1 MMKKMGSFT
10 GSDPEVLKYI
20 SEKVQD
26 QSIYEG
32 YLEKKSGSF
41 LGSWQKRYFKLHLN
55 ALLYSKSEKEEPV
68 GMLEKEDVLHVDTI
82 HKDQYY
88 VIRLKVKSKENK
100 LYELRSKSKEERDA
114 WLDALRNQWIK
125 KQQPEEVIKLE
136 NTSGSSSTTATST
149 SSSTT
154 TATSTSSTTTTLE
167 ASLFY
172 VETLKESNL
181 DILYEKEDYSMIVQ
195 MDQEEDTKENILYE
209 DQHIHAC
216 TIYKLIHLLTESK
229 GEGEFIKLFLLTYN
243 SFISSSELLTL
254 LHARFNT
261 PPPRK
266 DSTSFTEF
274 YHSKLLKIR
283 LRICQILN
291 NWISDYYFNIENPVE
306 FSKEVESFCHE
317 MSLVGMKTSSTKIL
331 KSLSKLEKKE
341 KKEESILEEIKQEEE
356 EEEQE
361 EWMMKYTA
369 KEIAQQLTLIT
380 FDYFKKLTPR

>member
-1 MMKKMGSFT
+1 LILFDTMMKKMGSFT

-26 QSIYEG
+26 QPIYEG

-100 LYELRSKSKEERDA
+100 LYELRSKSKVERDA

-125 KQQPEEVIKLE
+125 KQQEIVSE
-136 NTSGSSSTTATST
+136 NVTT
-149 SSSTT
+149 STT
-154 TATSTSSTTTTLE
+154 TSTTNTSTTTTTTLE
-167 ASLFY
+167 ATLFY

-266 DSTSFTEF
+266 DSISFTEF

-341 KKEESILEEIKQEEE
+341 KKEFILEEEEGKQEEE
-356 EEEQE
+356 EEEE